1 MQKVTTGTLTSASTT
16 VDADAS
22 DFENF
27 IVQLSGTWSG
37 QIEIQG
43 TVDGTNY
50 RALHVVDMS
59 DNGGYGY
66 LQLTTNGI
74 WCIMAQAIPSILGL
88 QKLRVKFT
96 TYTSGTANV
105 TVVLA
110 SGAK

>member
-22 DFENF
+22 DFHNYM
-27 IVQLSGTWSG
+27 VQLSGTWSG

-50 RALHVVDMS
+50 RALNSTDIS

-66 LQLTTNGI
+66 LQITTNGI
-74 WCIMAQAIPSILGL
+74 WAPNTYSSYNILGL
-88 QKLRVKFT
+88 QKLRVKFA

>member
-1 MQKVTTGTLTSASTT
+1 MQKVVSGTLTSAASTL
-16 VDADAS
+16 DAEAS

-27 IVQLSGTWSG
+27 MVQLSGTWSG
-37 QIEIQG
+37 TIQIQG

-50 RALHVVDMS
+50 RALTITDYT
-59 DNGGYGY
+59 DTGGYAYGE
-66 LQLTTNGI
+66 LTTNGI
-74 WCIMAQAIPSILGL
+74 WMPYTYAITSILGL

-110 SGAK
+110 SSAK

>member
-1 MQKVTTGTLTSASTT
+1 MQKVVSGTLTSAASTL
-16 VDADAS
+16 DAEAS

-27 IVQLSGTWSG
+27 MVQLSGTWAG
-37 QIEIQG
+37 NIEIQG

-50 RALHVVDMS
+50 RALNATDFT
-59 DNGGYGY
+59 DTGGYAYG
-66 LQLTTNGI
+66 QITTNGI
-74 WCIMAQAIPSILGL
+74 WMPYTYAVHSILGL

-110 SGAK
+110 SSSK